1 MKKIIAGLLPI
12 STALILLSAMIAPLV
27 AQGADSASYGKA
39 RTCYKG
45 VKSDSSA
52 ERSDWVRCIAFF
64 EKVGDENPKGEAG
77 ARAFYSAGRLR
88 RESYEK
94 FGERADLLAAIKNYN
109 RVIKEYPKSGLTD
122 DALYQIGLLRLK
134 QMNEKEKARRAFAHI
149 VKNYPGGD
157 MAPKAQKM
165 LDGMGTVTSEGSS
178 SSAISAPVLSS
189 SPNTGSLSTAM
200 SGASTNSFAKE
211 PAGGFDHA
219 ILTDIDV
226 ESTDS
231 STIVRLKL
239 DRNVAYSMRH
249 TEVGRRTSSP
259 PKLELF
265 LSYVDLIDTYKRKF
279 DISSPHLKKFKLGKR
294 VLGSGAKFSF
304 VMEPGTPHEV
314 KTVGNDIFVRFGG
327 KGLSTLPQVPALV
340 PSQTESDAANTRT
353 KKTFRVVIDPGHGG
367 KDSGA
372 IGPKGTKEKDITLKI
387 SKRLARELKK
397 RKGVKVY
404 ITRSRDKSLTLE
416 ERSAFAIKKRADLFI
431 SIHVNA
437 SRRKESRGISTYYL
451 NNATDRAAARLAK
464 QENRAARKKLSDV
477 EHILSTMLQNHD
489 TAESSQLARDIQKS
503 MMKRMST
510 RYPNVT
516 DRGVRSAL
524 FYVLVGA
531 KCPAVLLET
540 SFISNPLEERR
551 LRLGHYRDHLA
562 IGAAQGVSEYIK
574 LINKRM
580 VSL

>member
-1 MKKIIAGLLPI
+1 MKKFISKLLPI
-12 STALILLSAMIAPLV
+12 STALIILSAMIVPLV

-39 RTCYKG
+39 RTCYKR
-45 VKSDSSA
+45 VKSDLRA
-52 ERSDWVRCIAFF
+52 KRSDWVSCIALF
-64 EKVGDENPKGEAG
+64 EKVGDENPKGEGG

-94 FGERADLLAAIKNYN
+94 FGERVDLLAAIKDYN

-122 DALYQIGLLRLK
+122 DALYQIGLLRLNPL
-134 QMNEKEKARRAFAHI
+134 NEKEKGRRAFAYI
-149 VKNYPGGD
+149 VKNYPGSD
-157 MAPKAQKM
+157 MVPKAQKM
-165 LDGMGTVTSEGSS
+165 LDGMGVAPIEGSK
-178 SSAISAPVLSS
+178 
-189 SPNTGSLSTAM
+189 SPTNRGSLSTAM
-200 SGASTNSFAKE
+200 SGASTDSFAKE

-219 ILTDIDV
+219 ILTDVDV
-226 ESTDS
+226 ESTNS

-239 DRNVAYSMRH
+239 DRNVAYSMKH
-249 TEVGRRTSSP
+249 TEVGRRTGSP
-259 PKLELF
+259 PTLELF
-265 LSYVDLIDTYKRKF
+265 LSYVDILDTYKKKF
-279 DISSPHLKKFKLGKR
+279 DVSSPHLKKFKFGKR
-294 VLGSGAKFSF
+294 VLGSGVKFSF
-304 VMEPGTPHEV
+304 VMESGAPYEV
-314 KTVGNDIFVRFGG
+314 KTVGNNIFVRFGG
-327 KGLSTLPQVPALV
+327 ETSPSAPGIPVVAPSKLKGDTVNARS
-340 PSQTESDAANTRT
+340 
-353 KKTFRVVIDPGHGG
+353 KKSFRVVIDPGHGG
-367 KDSGA
+367 KDPGA
-372 IGPKGTKEKDITLKI
+372 IGPRGTKEKDITLKI

-397 RKGVKVY
+397 KKGVKVY
-404 ITRSRDKSLTLE
+404 LTRSRDKSLTLE

-431 SIHVNA
+431 SVHVNA
-437 SRRKESRGISTYYL
+437 SRRKGSRGISTYYL

-464 QENRAARKKLSDV
+464 QENRAAGKKLSDV

-489 TAESSQLARDIQKS
+489 TAESSQLAHDIQKS
-503 MMKRMST
+503 MMKRMSA

-574 LINKRM
+574 LINERM